1 MRRRV
6 GPTPAASSSPSS
18 GKEPHSMSR
27 IGKKPVPVPNG
38 VTVTLT
44 GNTISVKGPK
54 GELSRKLHP
63 DMQIAVEDGTV
74 NVTRPSD
81 EQNHR
86 ALHGLTRSL
95 IADMVEGVTNGY
107 RKQLE
112 ITGVGYKA
120 EVKPFGLQLALGFS
134 HPVEYRAPAGIKL
147 SAPQPTAVVIEGAD
161 KEKVGQVAAEI
172 RALRKP
178 EPYKGKGV
186 KYQGEQVRRKAGK
199 AGGK

>member
-1 MRRRV
+1 
-6 GPTPAASSSPSS
+6 
-18 GKEPHSMSR
+18 MSR
-27 IGKKPVPVPNG
+27 IGRKPVPVPNG
-38 VTVTLT
+38 VTVTVNGPAIT
-44 GNTISVKGPK
+44 VKGPR

-63 DMQIAVEDGTV
+63 DMQVKVENGTV
-74 NVTRPSD
+74 TVERPSD
-81 EQNHR
+81 EDRHR

-95 IADMVEGVTNGY
+95 IANMVEGVTQGY
-107 RKQLE
+107 KKQLE

-120 EVKPFGLQLALGFS
+120 EVKPFGLQLALGYS

-147 SAPQPTAVVIEGAD
+147 TAPQPTAVVIEGAD